1 MRSSIRGFVF
11 GRHNVYTSK
20 ANAGLFPLSQTSMV
34 KLMIKETEMETVIE
48 IENLHKNYKTGQDEV
63 AALKGVDLSVKR
75 GEILGIIGSS
85 GAGKSTL
92 ARCINALERPDSGS
106 VRVAGQDIL
115 KLKGRELLL
124 LRRKIGVIFQNFN
137 LLRQKTVLKNVLFPL
152 EIAGVKKSEATER
165 ALELLKEVNLSD
177 KVTAYPAQ
185 LSGGQKQRVAI
196 ARALALAP
204 EVLICDEAT
213 SALDPETT
221 AQILSLIKAVNEK
234 RALTIVVISHQI
246 NVVKSLCT
254 RIAVLDNGVICE
266 TGETMSLLSNP
277 QSDAAK
283 RLLTYEGGF

>member
-1 MRSSIRGFVF
+1 
-11 GRHNVYTSK
+11 
-20 ANAGLFPLSQTSMV
+20 
-34 KLMIKETEMETVIE
+34 METVIE

-165 ALELLKEVNLSD
+165 ALELLKEVNLAD

-196 ARALALAP
+196 ARALALDP

>member
-1 MRSSIRGFVF
+1 
-11 GRHNVYTSK
+11 
-20 ANAGLFPLSQTSMV
+20 
-34 KLMIKETEMETVIE
+34 METVIE